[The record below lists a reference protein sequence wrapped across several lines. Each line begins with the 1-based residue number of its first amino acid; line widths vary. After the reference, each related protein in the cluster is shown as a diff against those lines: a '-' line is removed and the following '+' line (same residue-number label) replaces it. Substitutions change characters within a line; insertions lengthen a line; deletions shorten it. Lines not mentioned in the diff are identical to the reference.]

1 MLPRLRR
8 WWLTAHRWMALSLG
22 WILILSGLTGAIL
35 VVAQPMHQWARPDL
49 FKAHTEPGPG
59 EQSAPLQPVLKNLRH
74 QFGPKVAFAFN
85 PPRNARDSLQVSVQ
99 GPWRGTV
106 YINPYTGIEQGRLGE
121 KTRKRVVEGKRGSV
135 RVDKGG

>member
-22 WILILSGLTGAIL
+22 WMHILSGLTGAIL

-59 EQSAPLQPVLKNLRH
+59 EQSAPLQPILKKLRH
-74 QFGPKVAFAFN
+74 QFGPQVAFAFN
-85 PPRNARDSLQVSVQ
+85 PPRKASHSLHVGVQ
-99 GPWRGTV
+99 GPWRGKG
-106 YINPYTGIEQGRLGE
+106 YINPYMGNE
-121 KTRKRVVEGKRGSV
+121 KGQL
-135 RVDKGG
+135 